1 MKQLFVGIKTHL
13 DNSLYTV
20 LQNLIKSLPDDK
32 INWTLPENMH
42 ITLRFIG
49 ETPAERI
56 PDIENCLQKA
66 ANDSSSIAFETSKT
80 GIFGSRHNPRV
91 IWLGLS
97 PQEPIQSLFSTI
109 QSNLSQIGIL
119 PTGENFVPHLTLGR
133 IRKIN
138 DKAFFQNTLESFE
151 TRFPAQHFDV
161 CSFQLF
167 ESILLKSSPKY
178 NIIKEFILNQ

>member
-1 MKQLFVGIKTHL
+1 MKRLFVGIKIQL
-13 DNSLYTV
+13 NNSLSIV

-49 ETPAERI
+49 ETPAKQI
-56 PDIENCLQKA
+56 PDIENCLQTA
-66 ANDSSSIAFETSKT
+66 AAESSCITLETSKT
-80 GIFGSRHNPRV
+80 GVFGSRHNPRV

-97 PQEPIQSLFSTI
+97 PQQPIQSLFSTI
-109 QSNLSQIGIL
+109 QSNLAQTGIL
-119 PTGENFVPHLTLGR
+119 PSGENFVPHLTLGR

-138 DKAFFQNTLESFE
+138 DKAYFQNTIQGFE
-151 TRFPAQHFDV
+151 TRFPAQLFEV

-178 NIIKEFILNQ
+178 TILKEFTLTK